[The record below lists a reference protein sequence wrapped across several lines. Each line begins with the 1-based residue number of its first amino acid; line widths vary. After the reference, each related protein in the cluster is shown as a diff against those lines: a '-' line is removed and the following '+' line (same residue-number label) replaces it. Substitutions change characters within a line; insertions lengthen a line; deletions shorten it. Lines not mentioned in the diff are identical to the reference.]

1 MNVETERINPMTQ
14 REIDDKLME
23 ILKEKGIGLSRAAIF
38 IMLEDGICTQEAP
51 IDWYVTAL
59 NEYRKLVE

>member
-1 MNVETERINPMTQ
+1 MTQ